1 MYTESR
7 RQLVEELCK
16 MISPRPRAESWN
28 KPVTAA
34 TASAITLLMLVPIAA
49 PILVPPWLSWGSQSL
64 ENHPRSKSGA
74 AVGLGLLLPTTD
86 VNYFKE

>member
-1 MYTESR
+1 M
-7 RQLVEELCK
+7 EELCK

-28 KPVTAA
+28 QPVTAA
-34 TASAITLLMLVPIAA
+34 TASAITLIKLVPIAA

-64 ENHPRSKSGA
+64 ENHPPSKSGA
-74 AVGLGLLLPTTD
+74 AVGLSLLLPTTD